1 MVCLARASA
10 LRTSSAA
17 PRRAPAPVVP
27 STLANPTA
35 RPLARTVP
43 IRLARG
49 VAAIAAAL
57 VLVLVPDPTPARADE
72 PTAAGPAPP
81 SPLECAADPA
91 CVAERDAALAVGSYS
106 APTEYVDEDPDGALR
121 RAICPRNPTA
131 DVCRSVKDRKKVND
145 SPCKV
150 PILNAC
156 LVWKEGANKDVVLKR

>member
-1 MVCLARASA
+1 MHVFK
-10 LRTSSAA
+10 SSNATRPSLSDELQRS
-17 PRRAPAPVVP
+17 PR
-27 STLANPTA
+27 S
-35 RPLARTVP
+35 
-43 IRLARG
+43 
-49 VAAIAAAL
+49 
-57 VLVLVPDPTPARADE
+57 
-72 PTAAGPAPP
+72 
-81 SPLECAADPA
+81 
-91 CVAERDAALAVGSYS
+91 AALAVGSYS

>member
-1 MVCLARASA
+1 MACLARASA
-10 LRTSSAA
+10 PRTSSAA

-35 RPLARTVP
+35 RPLARPVP

-49 VAAIAAAL
+49 VAATAAAL
-57 VLVLVPDPTPARADE
+57 VLVLVPDPIPARADE

-156 LVWKEGANKDVVLKR
+156 LVWKEGANRDVVLKR

>member
-1 MVCLARASA
+1 MPCVARASA
-10 LRTSSAA
+10 LRASSAP
-17 PRRAPAPVVP
+17 PRRAPPPAVP
-27 STLANPTA
+27 STPATPPARALA
-35 RPLARTVP
+35 RPVP

-49 VAAIAAAL
+49 VAATAAAL
-57 VLVLVPDPTPARADE
+57 VLALVPDPTPARADE

-91 CVAERDAALAVGSYS
+91 CVAERDAALAVGSYA

-156 LVWKEGANKDVVLKR
+156 LVWKEGANRDVVLKR